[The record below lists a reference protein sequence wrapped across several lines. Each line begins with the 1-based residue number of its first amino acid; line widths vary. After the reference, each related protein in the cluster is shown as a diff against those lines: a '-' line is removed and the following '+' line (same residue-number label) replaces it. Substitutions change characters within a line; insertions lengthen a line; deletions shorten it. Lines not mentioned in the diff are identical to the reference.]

1 MKKIICII
9 LAIVMACGL
18 IGCGGNNDEIASAPN
33 ATSAPTPLT
42 TETSI
47 QETVIVD
54 NDILTITAKS
64 FSADAS
70 IFGPS
75 IKLLIENHS
84 DKTIVVQTLNASVN
98 GFMIDTTFSSTI
110 GPGKKSYDNLTF
122 NSTDLKDANI
132 TTLND
137 IEFVIYAF
145 DNDTWDSVFTS
156 DIINIQTSSINE
168 IESNYNSDG
177 DEIFNNDSVKIIYQ
191 GMRDDPYWGIE
202 FVFYIENNSDK
213 NIIVQVNTISINGFM
228 VDSIMSPTICANKK
242 IVEGLTALQTD
253 LENNEITE
261 LENMEISFKIIDENT
276 WDILYT
282 TEPFVVEF

>member
-64 FSADAS
+64 FSIDAS

-84 DKTIVVQTLNASVN
+84 NKTIVVQALNASVN

-145 DNDTWDSVFTS
+145 DNDTWNSVFTS

-168 IESNYNSDG
+168 IKSNYNSDG

-242 IVEGLTALQTD
+242 IVEGLTVLQTD

-282 TEPFVVEF
+282 TEPFIVEF

>member
-9 LAIVMACGL
+9 LAIIMTCGF

-33 ATSAPTPLT
+33 AISAPTPLT
-42 TETSI
+42 AEISI
-47 QETVIVD
+47 QETVAVD

-64 FSADAS
+64 FSMDAS

-84 DKTIVVQTLNASVN
+84 DKTIIVQALNASVN
-98 GFMIDTTFSSTI
+98 GFMIDTTFSATI
-110 GPGKKSYDNLTF
+110 DPGKKSYDNLTF
-122 NSTDLKDANI
+122 NSSDLKNANI
-132 TTLND
+132 TAFND
-137 IEFVIYAF
+137 IEFIIYAF
-145 DNDTWDSVFTS
+145 DNDTWDSIFTS

-213 NIIVQVNTISINGFM
+213 NIIIQVNTISINGFM

-242 IVEGLTALQTD
+242 IVEGLTVLQTD

-282 TEPFVVEF
+282 TEPFIIEF

>member
-33 ATSAPTPLT
+33 ATSAPTPLNA
-42 TETSI
+42 ETSI
-47 QETVIVD
+47 QETIIID

-75 IKLLIENHS
+75 IKLLIENHG
-84 DKTIVVQTLNASVN
+84 DKTIVVQALNASVN

-110 GPGKKSYDNLTF
+110 DPGKKSYDNLTF
-122 NSTDLKDANI
+122 NSIDLKDANI

-145 DNDTWDSVFTS
+145 DNDTWDNVFTS

-168 IESNYNSDG
+168 IESNYDSDG

-191 GMRDDPYWGIE
+191 GMRDDPYWGTE

-228 VDSIMSPTICANKK
+228 VDSIMSPTIGANKK
-242 IVEGLTALQTD
+242 IVEGLTVLQTD